1 MAKILN
7 AKKRKCD
14 VLSNGPIPELGFV
27 TGPVYNCNLVTDTIV
42 KLVSNGRRV
51 YEINPNNPKD
61 KVLLTVATCSTSAF
75 DGEVVEKP
83 EVVVP
88 VVEKPE
94 QVVMT
99 ASKADET
106 DPHKIFLAKIGKTED
121 EWRQMS
127 KSERKRLKLQ
137 YGDKSVTTQNV
148 NNENEGTKTDEIPDE
163 TPVNAG
169 ENNPVV
175 ENTTVE
181 ETPAVETPTNEEV
194 TEVEPGTEEAVESA
208 DM

>member
-14 VLSNGPIPELGFV
+14 VLSNGPLPELGFV

-42 KLVSNGRRV
+42 RLVSNGRKV
-51 YEINPNNPKD
+51 YEINPNNPKE
-61 KVLLTVATCSTSAF
+61 KVLLTVATCSTSPF

-83 EVVVP
+83 EVVEP

-94 QVVMT
+94 QVVMA
-99 ASKADET
+99 ASKAEET

-121 EWRQMS
+121 EWRSLS

-137 YGDKSVTTQNV
+137 YGDKSVNAQNV
-148 NNENEGTKTDEIPDE
+148 NNENEGTKSDEILEE
-163 TPVNAG
+163 TPAG
-169 ENNPVV
+169 AVENNPVV
-175 ENTTVE
+175 DETPVE
-181 ETPAVETPTNEEV
+181 ETTVVETPDNVVETEE
-194 TEVEPGTEEAVESA
+194 EPGTEEAVEST